1 MLTVITHSSEETWEL
16 ARKLAPILT
25 KGDLISLSGD
35 LGAGKT
41 VFAKGL
47 AAGLGIDAPVTS
59 PTFTIIKEYEGKLPL
74 FHFDVYRLASAEE
87 LEELGADE
95 YFYGEG
101 VSVVEWGDRVEEIL
115 PEERLSIRILRL
127 VDEDLRRIEVTS
139 HGERWKKQ
147 VDKWLDGEECVD
159 S

>member
-1 MLTVITHSSEETWEL
+1 M

>member
-1 MLTVITHSSEETWEL
+1 L

>member
-1 MLTVITHSSEETWEL
+1 MLTVITHSPEETWEL
-16 ARKLAPILT
+16 ARKLAPMLT
-25 KGDLISLSGD
+25 KGDFISLSGD

-47 AAGLGIDAPVTS
+47 AVGLGIDEPVTS

-115 PEERLSIRILRL
+115 PEERLSIRILRP
-127 VDEDLRRIEVTS
+127 VDEDLRQIEVTP

-147 VDKWLDGEECVD
+147 VDKWLDGADRVD

>member
-1 MLTVITHSSEETWEL
+1 MLTVITHSPEETWEL
-16 ARKLAPILT
+16 ARKLAPVLT

-101 VSVVEWGDRVEEIL
+101 VTVVEWGDRVEDIL

-127 VDEDLRRIEVTS
+127 VDEDFRRIEVTP

-147 VDKWLDGEECVD
+147 AYKWLHGE
-159 S
+159 

>member
-1 MLTVITHSSEETWEL
+1 M
-16 ARKLAPILT
+16 LT

-47 AAGLGIDAPVTS
+47 ADGLGIDVPVTS
-59 PTFTIIKEYEGKLPL
+59 PTFTIIKEYEGELPL

-101 VSVVEWGDRVEEIL
+101 VSVVEWGEKVEEIM

-127 VDEDLRRIEVTS
+127 VDEDLRQIEVTP
-139 HGERWKKQ
+139 HGERWKRQ
-147 VDKWLDGEECVD
+147 VDRWLHGEECVD